1 MPKKKKGKGK
11 AEEGHED
18 GGAMSDAQQATMYR
32 ELNQALVVQMGM
44 CCPAAARRSPLRC
57 CRRLL
62 HSRAELW
69 LTRAI

>member
-11 AEEGHED
+11 GDEGNED

-44 CCPAAARRSPLRC
+44 CCAPLSLAC

-62 HSRAELW
+62 RSCAELW